1 MKSTHTL
8 PLVLFLAACGAQQA
22 LPDVGPSERQVLT
35 EDQAL
40 LVIRETLM
48 HEGAVAVAGW
58 PLAVGDRA
66 MLLEVDVQLTDRP
79 FAIEWVTEADRA
91 ENAEVLPQGTP
102 EGPLRIITGKGKDTR
117 TAQVLVLDATAYGYE
132 ANPRLVQRGAPSI
145 GDAEARVRRD
155 VAEFLL
161 YARETNEP

>member
-1 MKSTHTL
+1 MSSL
-8 PLVLFLAACGAQQA
+8 RLIPYLLLVACGASQA
-22 LPDVGPSERQVLT
+22 VPDVGPPQPQLLT

-58 PLAVGDRA
+58 PLVVGERA
-66 MLLEVDVQLTDRP
+66 MLEVDVQLTDRP
-79 FAIEWVTEADRA
+79 FAIEWVSEADRKSH
-91 ENAEVLPQGTP
+91 AEVLPQGTP
-102 EGPLRIITGKGKDTR
+102 DGPLRIITGKSKDTR
-117 TAQVLVLDATAYGYE
+117 TAQVLVLDANAYGYE
-132 ANPRLVQRGAPSI
+132 ANPRLVQRGAPGI

-161 YARETNEP
+161 YARDTD